1 MNGSIIVL
9 GGYPDLLVTNVTIL
23 NLDCSL
29 YKDDTYVNG
38 TAYYYPVEVTIL
50 NNGTNVE
57 ISDSFYVKLEIY
69 WINGSLSEDSAE
81 MLVAGLAAGTS
92 VTVNFTTLFHPL
104 HTGYYRLIATADSQS
119 SVTEASETNN
129 MLTLDNVIVTVM
141 GDVNGDGEVNILD
154 GVVLSLAWA
163 ATPSDPWWD
172 IRADVNH
179 DGHIDILDGT
189 RLALHWNEK
198 R

>member
-1 MNGSIIVL
+1 
-9 GGYPDLLVTNVTIL
+9 
-23 NLDCSL
+23 
-29 YKDDTYVNG
+29 
-38 TAYYYPVEVTIL
+38 
-50 NNGTNVE
+50 
-57 ISDSFYVKLEIY
+57 
-69 WINGSLSEDSAE
+69 
-81 MLVAGLAAGTS
+81 
-92 VTVNFTTLFHPL
+92 
-104 HTGYYRLIATADSQS
+104 
-119 SVTEASETNN
+119 

-163 ATPSDPWWD
+163 ATPSDPWWN
-172 IRADVNH
+172 IKADVNH